1 MDFQLLLFEMGRLMD
16 VRSFLEKIKRS
27 HRKSSN
33 FELVLDNMIRT
44 IGEYKSSVDKFG
56 LGHSD
61 FALERVSCF
70 VEIMIQS
77 LISASMYSYVGCEFL
92 NRRYG
97 DEAFD
102 LIPNHTRDDLLK
114 FWQKETPRTLK
125 PRLKFAIDGGWDGD
139 RAFIRLL
146 RL

>member
-1 MDFQLLLFEMGRLMD
+1 MDFQLQLFEMGRLMD
-16 VRSFLEKIKRS
+16 VRSYLQKIKRS

-44 IGEYKSSVDKFG
+44 VSEYKSSVDKFG
-56 LGHSD
+56 LSHSD
-61 FALERVSCF
+61 FTLERVSCF
-70 VEIMIQS
+70 AEIMIQS
-77 LISASMYSYVGCEFL
+77 VISASMYSYVGCEFL
-92 NRRYG
+92 NRQYG

-102 LIPNHTRDDLLK
+102 LIPNHTRDELLK
-114 FWQKETPRTLK
+114 FWQMEGPSTLK
-125 PRLKFAIDGGWDGD
+125 PRLKFAIDGGWEGD